1 MLVTGCSPFIRKRMK
16 KVFLLTVVGLSLLTV
31 VGCSSKKEMK
41 EMKGVVTQIWT
52 VDDSLVST
60 RVAVGSDTLEFQLA
74 DARFINGMFINGDS
88 VNVNYIEED
97 DDVLH
102 AYVISVLP
110 KPVRTVDLNGDAES
124 DTLITRQPTIDGQ
137 VQPSE

>member
-1 MLVTGCSPFIRKRMK
+1 MK